1 MDTRNLLGIKGC
13 IYQKVCRLGFSLMRK
28 KQFMIGMQTTSLI
41 GRSKMLEKINELK
54 SNNPNC
60 MVWFRKILGNQFFIV
75 VSEQRKIVSVE
86 TETKDIPL
94 SNEEYYEL
102 INDIQDSL
110 SERWYKVQE
119 KENLCVSIENFLD
132 ENEELVDAVSFQIHE
147 ESERFYDSPIFD

>member
-1 MDTRNLLGIKGC
+1 
-13 IYQKVCRLGFSLMRK
+13 
-28 KQFMIGMQTTSLI
+28 
-41 GRSKMLEKINELK
+41 MLEKINELK